1 MCNIPVVKQYVR
13 RPHLVRSETE
23 VLNSRVLRLVP
34 LEVMVVPM
42 LRDTSKAL
50 VLHISKNTRLVG
62 LIFHIVILLLF
73 FSVYSVHTTFRLC
86 LSFLRFLPFFPCRFF
101 GSFLI

>member
-23 VLNSRVLRLVP
+23 VLNSRILGLVP

-42 LRDTSKAL
+42 LRHTSKAL
-50 VLHISKNTRLVG
+50 VLHISKNTRDSE
-62 LIFHIVILLLF
+62 ISSF
-73 FSVYSVHTTFRLC
+73 FSMLVFREFSYL
-86 LSFLRFLPFFPCRFF
+86 
-101 GSFLI
+101 G